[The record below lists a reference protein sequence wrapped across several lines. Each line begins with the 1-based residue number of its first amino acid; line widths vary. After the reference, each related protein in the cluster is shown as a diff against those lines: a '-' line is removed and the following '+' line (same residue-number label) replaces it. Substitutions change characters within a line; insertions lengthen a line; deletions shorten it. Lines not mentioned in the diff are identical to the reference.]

1 MKKIYSWLLLSV
13 MVVFGFDVFAQ
24 KTEINGVWYDQFN
37 EYSQDCYVTYPKE
50 GKYSGTVEIPES
62 VTLNGKKYFVF
73 GIGDN
78 SFYRCADLHSV
89 VMPKSLKVIG
99 YSAFGFCEN
108 MKIVNLPDSL
118 VTIQSYAFRG
128 CKSISSLKIPSKV
141 KYLDDGFLQDCPK
154 LNWIMVDSKNEYFTS
169 LQGVLYSK
177 DKTKLYRVPPTKKG
191 DYVVDSSVRT
201 IKAYALD
208 GCDKLTSIKMD
219 DNLERIESYAFQNC
233 KNAKPITLGQSV
245 KYIEQCAFDS
255 CNTIT
260 HLTLPNSVEVF
271 KGYLNCE
278 KLVAFWVGS
287 KVKELEDG
295 IGKGCPNLNT
305 ITVMDDNPYYS
316 DRYGILYTKAQDS
329 LVCCPRG
336 KEGDFNIPETVKCI
350 RGYALGFSE
359 GLTSINVPESVTLI
373 KSGAILGCRK
383 LQKVTIG
390 RNVKEMLGV
399 TFEDCP
405 VLKEIVVD
413 ANNQNY
419 KSVDGILFKKDGS
432 RLYRVPSAMAK
443 TSYIIPSEVQIITGY
458 AFEGCS
464 LLTNLTIGANVNLIG
479 FNAFK
484 DSMKEGEIHMLNPEP
499 IVIKDAAFSPEIEQN
514 VTLYVPN
521 AQAVEAYRNADLWK
535 NFVDIRAEG
544 EGSVAEITTET
555 VNVFAN
561 GRTISIVG
569 LEADADV
576 KIFNVSGQLVA
587 CGFNNQFEMSQRG
600 IYIVR
605 VAGKTFKVAV
615 R

>member
-1 MKKIYSWLLLSV
+1 M
-13 MVVFGFDVFAQ
+13 
-24 KTEINGVWYDQFN
+24 
-37 EYSQDCYVTYPKE
+37 
-50 GKYSGTVEIPES
+50 
-62 VTLNGKKYFVF
+62 
-73 GIGDN
+73 
-78 SFYRCADLHSV
+78 
-89 VMPKSLKVIG
+89 
-99 YSAFGFCEN
+99 
-108 MKIVNLPDSL
+108 
-118 VTIQSYAFRG
+118 
-128 CKSISSLKIPSKV
+128 
-141 KYLDDGFLQDCPK
+141 
-154 LNWIMVDSKNEYFTS
+154 
-169 LQGVLYSK
+169 
-177 DKTKLYRVPPTKKG
+177 YRVPPTKKG

-219 DNLERIESYAFQNC
+219 NNLERIEIYAFKNC
-233 KNAKPITLGQSV
+233 KNAKPITLGKSV
-245 KYIEQCAFDS
+245 KYIGQCAFDS

-287 KVKELEDG
+287 KVKELHDG

-359 GLTSINVPESVTLI
+359 GLTSINIPESVTLI
-373 KSGAILGCRK
+373 KSGAILGCHK

-390 RNVKEMLGV
+390 KNVKEMLGV

-419 KSVDGILFKKDGS
+419 KSVDGVLFKKDGS
-432 RLYRVPSAMAK
+432 KLYREPSAMAK
-443 TSYIIPSEVQIITGY
+443 TSYIVPSEVQTIVGY

-464 LLTNLTIGANVNLIG
+464 LLTNLTIGANVDLIG
-479 FNAFK
+479 WNAFK
-484 DSMKEGEIHMLNPEP
+484 DNMKEGEIHMLNPEP
-499 IVIKDAAFSPEIEQN
+499 VVIRDGAFSPVTEQN

-521 AQAVEAYRNADLWK
+521 AKAVEAYKNAEYWK

-544 EGSVAEITTET
+544 EGSVAAVATEAIKA
-555 VNVFAN
+555 FAV
-561 GRTISIVG
+561 GKTIRIVG
-569 LEADADV
+569 AKADALVEIYNISGQMIARYVADS
-576 KIFNVSGQLVA
+576 FNVA
-587 CGFNNQFEMSQRG
+587 QRG

-605 VAGKTFKVAV
+605 VEGKTFKVAV
-615 R
+615 K